1 MKIGNSFLFLK
12 ADSRLR
18 GNDNNEGVMNI
29 LRFSSLLFTIAVVL
43 CFQGCQSRQ
52 AAPTPPVA
60 NVEVT
65 GVVQRDVP
73 VYREWV
79 TTLDGYVNAH
89 IQPQVS
95 GYLVGQIY
103 KEGALVHKNDVL
115 FEIDP
120 RPFQVALQKA
130 QGELAQTQAQLGKA
144 KLDVK
149 RDTPLA
155 EEKAI
160 AQSQLDNDI
169 QAELSAR
176 ASVESAQAD
185 VAQAQLNLDFTEV
198 KSIIDGIAGIAKGQ
212 IGDLVGPATLL
223 TTVSQVDPIKAY
235 VSMSEQEYFSFTKKI
250 DDAAS
255 DDQDSNHEDSK
266 LTLILGN
273 GETYPEKGT
282 FIFADRQID
291 TGTGTILVAVSFPNP
306 GNILRPGQFG
316 RVRAVM
322 SVKKGTILVPQ
333 RAVMELQGSYQVAVV
348 GSDNKVAIR
357 TVKVGETVDSMW
369 IISEGLQPDE
379 RVVTEGV
386 QNVRDGSLVD
396 IK

>member
-1 MKIGNSFLFLK
+1 
-12 ADSRLR
+12 
-18 GNDNNEGVMNI
+18 MNI
-29 LRFSSLLFTIAVVL
+29 FRPSLLLFAITVVL
-43 CFQGCQSRQ
+43 FFQGCQSKQ
-52 AAPTPPVA
+52 TAPPLPIA
-60 NVEVT
+60 NVEVAD
-65 GVVQRDVP
+65 VIHKDVP

-103 KEGALVHKNDVL
+103 KEGSLVHKDDVL

-120 RPFQVALQKA
+120 RPFQVALQKT
-130 QGELAQTQAQLGKA
+130 QGALAQTQAQLGKA
-144 KLDVK
+144 TLDVK

-176 ASVESAQAD
+176 ALVESAQAD
-185 VAQAQLNLDFTEV
+185 VAQAQLNLDFTKV
-198 KSIIDGIAGIAKGQ
+198 KSIIGGIAGIAKGQ
-212 IGDLVGPATLL
+212 IGDLVSPTTLL

-250 DDAAS
+250 DAAAS
-255 DDQDSNHEDSK
+255 GDQDLTPEDSK

-291 TGTGTILVAVSFPNP
+291 TGTGTILVAVSFSNP

-322 SVKKGTILVPQ
+322 NVRKNALLVPQ
-333 RAVMELQGSYQVAVV
+333 RAVMELQGIYQVAVV

-357 TVKVGETVDSMW
+357 TVKVSETVAGMW
-369 IISEGLQPDE
+369 IIEEGLTPDE
-379 RVVTEGV
+379 RVVVEGI
-386 QNVRDGSLVD
+386 QNVKDGSLVNV
-396 IK
+396 K

>member
-1 MKIGNSFLFLK
+1 MKKYS
-12 ADSRLR
+12 SRSIYQIFF
-18 GNDNNEGVMNI
+18 GVI
-29 LRFSSLLFTIAVVL
+29 TVAICLA
-43 CFQGCQSRQ
+43 GCQGKP
-52 AAPTPPVA
+52 ATPGALVA
-60 NVEVT
+60 NVIVAGVT
-65 GVVQRDVP
+65 RQDVP

-103 KEGALVHKNDVL
+103 KEGSFVHKNDVL

-130 QGELAQTQAQLGKA
+130 QGELAQSRAQLEKA
-144 KLDVK
+144 TLDVN

-160 AQSQLDNDI
+160 AQSQLDDDI
-169 QAELSAR
+169 QARLSAK
-176 ASVESAQAD
+176 AAMESAQAD
-185 VAQAQLNLDFTEV
+185 VAQAQLNLDFTKV

-212 IGDLVGPATLL
+212 IGDLVSPNTPL

-235 VSMSEQEYFSFTKKI
+235 VSMSEGEYFSFSKKI
-250 DDAAS
+250 NAAS
-255 DDQDSNHEDSK
+255 ADQGTDQEDPK

-273 GETYPEKGT
+273 GQSYPSKGA
-282 FIFADRQID
+282 FIFADRQVD

-306 GNILRPGQFG
+306 GNVLRPGQFG

-322 SVKKGTILVPQ
+322 TVKKNAILVPQ
-333 RAVMELQGSYQVAVV
+333 RAVMEMQGIYQVAVV
-348 GSDNKVAIR
+348 GSDNKASIR
-357 TVKVGETVDSMW
+357 TVKVGETVEGMW
-369 IISEGLQPDE
+369 IIEEGLTTED
-379 RVVTEGV
+379 RVVVEGI
-386 QNVRDGSLVD
+386 QNVKDGAAVNVKSS
-396 IK
+396 

>member
-1 MKIGNSFLFLK
+1 
-12 ADSRLR
+12 
-18 GNDNNEGVMNI
+18 
-29 LRFSSLLFTIAVVL
+29 
-43 CFQGCQSRQ
+43 
-52 AAPTPPVA
+52 VA
-60 NVEVT
+60 NVEVAK
-65 GVVQRDVP
+65 VIQKDVA

-103 KEGALVHKNDVL
+103 KEGSLVHKNDVL

-130 QGELAQTQAQLGKA
+130 QGEFAQTRAQLEKA
-144 KLDVK
+144 TLDVN

-160 AQSQLDNDI
+160 AQSQLDDDI
-169 QAELSAR
+169 QARLSAK
-176 ASVESAQAD
+176 AAMESAQAD
-185 VAQAQLNLDFTEV
+185 VAQAQLNLDFTKV

-212 IGDLVGPATLL
+212 IGDLVSSNTPL

-235 VSMSEQEYFSFTKKI
+235 VSMTEQEYFSFSKKI
-250 DDAAS
+250 DAGS
-255 DDQDSNHEDSK
+255 TEQPSTQEDPR

-273 GETYPEKGT
+273 GETFPAKGS
-282 FIFADRQID
+282 FIFADRQVD
-291 TGTGTILVAVSFPNP
+291 TGTGTILVGVSFPNP
-306 GNILRPGQFG
+306 GNMLRPGQFG

-322 SVKKGTILVPQ
+322 DVKKNAILVPQ
-333 RAVMELQGSYQVAVV
+333 RAVMELQGIYQVAVV
-348 GSDNKVAIR
+348 GSDNKASIR
-357 TVKVGETVDSMW
+357 TVKVGETQDGLW
-369 IISEGLQPDE
+369 IIEEGLTADD
-379 RVVTEGV
+379 RVVVEGI
-386 QNVRDGSLVD
+386 QNVKDGALVN

>member
-1 MKIGNSFLFLK
+1 
-12 ADSRLR
+12 
-18 GNDNNEGVMNI
+18 MNI
-29 LRFSSLLFTIAVVL
+29 LRFSLFLLTIAVTL
-43 CFQGCQSRQ
+43 CFQGCQNKPV
-52 AAPTPPVA
+52 APPAMVA
-60 NVEVT
+60 NVEVA
-65 GVVQRDVP
+65 GVVQKDVP

-103 KEGALVHKNDVL
+103 KEGSLVHKNDVL

-120 RPFQVALQKA
+120 RPFQVALERA
-130 QGELAQTQAQLGKA
+130 RGALAQAQAQLGKTT
-144 KLDVK
+144 LDVK

-155 EEKAI
+155 AEKAI
-160 AQSQLDNDI
+160 AQSQLDDDI

-176 ASVESAQAD
+176 AAVESAQAD
-185 VAQAQLNLDFTEV
+185 VAQAQLNLDFTKV
-198 KSIIDGIAGIAKGQ
+198 KSLVDGIAGIAKGQ
-212 IGDLVGPATLL
+212 IGDLVGPTTQL

-250 DDAAS
+250 DAAAS
-255 DDQDSNHEDSK
+255 GDQEPPQEDSQ

-273 GETYPEKGT
+273 GETYPEKGA

-322 SVKKGTILVPQ
+322 SVREMHDSGAST
-333 RAVMELQGSYQVAVV
+333 RSHGASGELSGC
-348 GSDNKVAIR
+348 GCR
-357 TVKVGETVDSMW
+357 
-369 IISEGLQPDE
+369 
-379 RVVTEGV
+379 
-386 QNVRDGSLVD
+386 
-396 IK
+396 